1 MHSYTKHHN
10 YFFYKMNLEV
20 KHFEMLIDT
29 LNYALRQLYY
39 IFDHIKYYD
48 DLIDNIEEKI
58 ETIIF
63 PKLCKI
69 SKQTGLSIQMLKYRW
84 FDSYM
89 KQITPN
95 TLSDKFWSECSDAD
109 DEK

>member
-10 YFFYKMNLEV
+10 YFFYKMNIEV

-63 PKLCKI
+63 PKLCKV

-84 FDSYM
+84 SDFFTYM

-95 TLSDKFWSECSDAD
+95 TSSDKFCSDWSDND
-109 DEK
+109 D

>member
-1 MHSYTKHHN
+1 
-10 YFFYKMNLEV
+10 MNLEV

-48 DLIDNIEEKI
+48 DLIDEVDENIYTFI
-58 ETIIF
+58 Y
-63 PKLCKI
+63 PMLCEV
-69 SKQTGLSIQMLKYRW
+69 SKQTGLSIQMLIYRW

-95 TLSDKFWSECSDAD
+95 TSSE
-109 DEK
+109 

>member
-1 MHSYTKHHN
+1 
-10 YFFYKMNLEV
+10 MNIEV
-20 KHFEMLIDT
+20 EHFEMLIDT

-48 DLIDNIEEKI
+48 DLIDEVDNNIKS
-58 ETIIF
+58 IIY

-69 SKQTGLSIQMLKYRW
+69 SKQNGLSIQMLKYRW
-84 FDSYM
+84 FDSYI
-89 KQITPN
+89 KHITPN
-95 TLSDKFWSECSDAD
+95 TSSNKFWSECSDDD

>member
-1 MHSYTKHHN
+1 
-10 YFFYKMNLEV
+10 MNLEV

-39 IFDHIKYYD
+39 ILSKINDYYD
-48 DLIDNIEEKI
+48 DLIDEVDENIA
-58 ETIIF
+58 TVIF

-84 FDSYM
+84 SDFFTYM

-95 TLSDKFWSECSDAD
+95 TSSDKFCSDWSDND
-109 DEK
+109 D